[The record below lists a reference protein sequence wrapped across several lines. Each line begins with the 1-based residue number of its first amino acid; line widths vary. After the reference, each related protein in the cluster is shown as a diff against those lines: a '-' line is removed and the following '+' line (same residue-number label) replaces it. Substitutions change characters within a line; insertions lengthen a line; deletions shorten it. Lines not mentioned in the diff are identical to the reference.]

1 MMPQSIPPSI
11 RQTLGAL
18 RRCGRDPVTGV
29 AETGALPLRCA
40 DPERNHPGLESA
52 AVVLYRSA
60 WWATVP
66 ECTPERGRVICPD
79 GRTSYDADVT
89 HGEIPWR

>member
-1 MMPQSIPPSI
+1 MPPSI
-11 RQTLGAL
+11 QQSLVIL
-18 RRCGRDPVTGV
+18 RRWGRDPFTGA
-29 AETGALPLRCA
+29 AETGVLPLRCA
-40 DPERNHPGLESA
+40 SPEHNHPRLESA
-52 AVVLYRSA
+52 AVALYRSA